1 MTVGPGAAATEPT
14 SRATTAP
21 QGAAPGTGRIPPH
34 PVDPRLPR
42 QPGQPGQAPTRR
54 DLFAT
59 YLDHMRRRTGADAAP
74 HHLAHA
80 DFCTRLR
87 IPEHIDASLWQ
98 RWIKHYLR
106 YGPDWS

>member
-1 MTVGPGAAATEPT
+1 MTLVPGAPVAG
-14 SRATTAP
+14 ATTDPA
-21 QGAAPGTGRIPPH
+21 GSAASAGRVQPH
-34 PVDPRLPR
+34 PVDPRLTRPAGL
-42 QPGQPGQAPTRR
+42 PAPVRR

-59 YLDHMRRRTGADAAP
+59 YLDHMRRRAGAEAAP

-87 IPEHIDASLWQ
+87 MPPHIADSLWD